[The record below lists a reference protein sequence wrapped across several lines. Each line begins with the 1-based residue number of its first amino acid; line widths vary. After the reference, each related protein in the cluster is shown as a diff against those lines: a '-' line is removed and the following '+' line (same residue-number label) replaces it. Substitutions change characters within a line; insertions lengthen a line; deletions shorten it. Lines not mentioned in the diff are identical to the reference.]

1 MIKAAALIPY
11 MIFVPLSAAF
21 LIPPFGKK
29 FKNTGDLIS
38 CLSTAALAAMALCL
52 AYSVA
57 FAKVLVYKPCG
68 WQPHFGIALVVDGLS
83 GMMLVAMNIVAF
95 VVSIYSIGY
104 LDTYTDR
111 WKFSSLLM
119 LMLAGVNG
127 VLISGDIFTLY
138 VFLEIAA
145 ISGYFLV
152 AFGIAPDGL
161 EAAFKYA
168 VMGALASTF
177 VLLSIALIYAQ
188 TSTLNIAEISIL
200 LSQGLQGEQVLKF
213 AGALLLAAFGIKA
226 ALVPFHA
233 WLPSAY
239 SSAPAPISAMLA
251 GVSTKVLGV
260 YTIMRIFFAMFAPT
274 PQISAILITLGT
286 LSMIVASIL
295 AFMQVDIK
303 RLFAYSSI
311 SQIGYVVMALGVG
324 TPLAVFGALFHLLNH
339 SAFKPLL
346 FLASGAISRI
356 TGTRNMGKIKGIMK
370 DSPVT
375 GTATLIGS
383 LSICGVPP
391 FGGFWSK
398 LIIIIACIQA
408 HRPILAFTAA
418 AISVMTLAYYFRSLT
433 QVIFGKPTVRGKRE
447 VVTLSM
453 GIAMIIFIV
462 ISASMALLLLPN
474 IGNAVIKEATSVVL
488 NGKAYAAMVAG
499 VLK

>member
-1 MIKAAALIPY
+1 MTPQGIVPY
-11 MIFVPLSAAF
+11 MIFVPLAAAF

-29 FKNTGDLIS
+29 FKKAGDAIS
-38 CLSTAALAAMALCL
+38 CAASAALVVLGLYIAS
-52 AYSVA
+52 SVA
-57 FAKVLVYKPCG
+57 LSKVLVHKPYG
-68 WQPHFGIALVVDGLS
+68 WQAPFGSAFVVDGLS
-83 GMMLVAMNIVAF
+83 GIFLVAMNIVAL
-95 VVSIYSIGY
+95 VVAVYSIGY
-104 LDTYTDR
+104 LGTYTDR

-119 LMLAGVNG
+119 LMLAGING

-138 VFLEIAA
+138 IFLEIAA

-168 VMGALASTF
+168 VMGALASVF
-177 VLLSIALIYAQ
+177 ALLGIALIYAH
-188 TSTLNIAEISIL
+188 TSTLNIAGIGMAISVG
-200 LSQGLQGEQVLKF
+200 QQADVLKF
-213 AGALLLAAFGIKA
+213 AAVLLLVAFSIKA

-233 WLPSAY
+233 WLPYAY

-251 GVSTKVLGV
+251 GVSTKVLGI
-260 YTIMRIFFAMFAPT
+260 YTIMRIFFVMFGPS
-274 PQISAILITLGT
+274 PQISAILITLGV

-295 AFMQVDIK
+295 AFVQVDIK

-311 SQIGYVVMALGVG
+311 SQIGYVALGLGVG

-356 TGTRNMGKIKGIMK
+356 TGTRNLGKIKGVMN

-375 GTATLIGS
+375 GAATIVGA

-398 LIIIIACIQA
+398 LIIILACIQA
-408 HRPILAFTAA
+408 GRPVLAFTAVA
-418 AISVMTLAYYFRSLT
+418 VSILTLAYYFRSLT
-433 QVIFGKPTVRGKRE
+433 RVIFGKSVMHEQRKGAVTV
-447 VVTLSM
+447 SM
-453 GIAMIIFIV
+453 GIAMVALVV
-462 ISASMALLLLPN
+462 ISASMGMLLLPN
-474 IGNAVIKEATSVVL
+474 TGNAVLKEAVSVIL
-488 NGKAYAAMVAG
+488 NGKSYVTMVAG
-499 VLK
+499 ALK

>member
-1 MIKAAALIPY
+1 MKAAALIPY
-11 MIFVPLSAAF
+11 MIFIPLSAAF

-29 FKNTGDLIS
+29 FKRAGDLIS
-38 CLSTAALAAMALCL
+38 CLATAALAAIAIYMAC
-52 AYSVA
+52 SVA
-57 FAKVLVYKPCG
+57 LSKVLVYKPVG

-83 GMMLVAMNIVAF
+83 GMMVAAMNIVAL
-95 VVSIYSIGY
+95 VVSVYSIGY
-104 LDTYTDR
+104 LNTYTDR

-127 VLISGDIFTLY
+127 VLVSGDIFTLY

-168 VMGALASTF
+168 VMGALASIF
-177 VLLSIALIYAQ
+177 ILLGIALIYAQ
-188 TSTLNIAEISIL
+188 TSTLSISGISL
-200 LSQGLQGEQVLKF
+200 AVSQGPQGEVIKF
-213 AGALLLAAFGIKA
+213 AAVLLLVAFSLKA

-260 YTIMRIFFAMFAPT
+260 YTIMRIFFAMFGIT
-274 PQISAILITLGT
+274 PQVSAVLITLGVA
-286 LSMIVASIL
+286 SMAVASIL
-295 AFMQVDIK
+295 AFVQVDIK
-303 RLFAYSSI
+303 KLFAYSSI
-311 SQIGYVVMALGVG
+311 SQIGYVALGLGVG

-356 TGTRNMGKIKGIMK
+356 TGTRNLGKIRGIIK

-375 GTATLIGS
+375 GAATLIGS
-383 LSICGVPP
+383 LSICGIPP

-398 LIIIIACIQA
+398 FIIILACIQA
-408 HRPILAFTAA
+408 GRPVLAFVAV
-418 AISVMTLAYYFRSLT
+418 AISMLTLAYYFRSLT
-433 QVIFGKPTVRGKRE
+433 QVIFGKPVIRGKDGA
-447 VVTLSM
+447 VTFSM
-453 GIAMIIFIV
+453 GIAMVSLMV
-462 ISASMALLLLPN
+462 ISAAMALLLLPN
-474 IGNAVIKEATSVVL
+474 IGNSILKEAASVVL

-499 VLK
+499 ALK

>member
-1 MIKAAALIPY
+1 MTPQGIVPY
-11 MIFVPLSAAF
+11 MIFVPLAAAF

-29 FKNTGDLIS
+29 FKKAGDAIS
-38 CLSTAALAAMALCL
+38 CAASAALVVLGLYIAS
-52 AYSVA
+52 SVA
-57 FAKVLVYKPCG
+57 LSKVLVHKPYG
-68 WQPHFGIALVVDGLS
+68 WQAPFGSAFVVDGLS
-83 GMMLVAMNIVAF
+83 GIFLVAMNIVAL
-95 VVSIYSIGY
+95 VVAVYSIGY
-104 LDTYTDR
+104 LGTYTDR

-119 LMLAGVNG
+119 LMLAGING

-138 VFLEIAA
+138 IFLEIAA

-168 VMGALASTF
+168 VMGALASVF
-177 VLLSIALIYAQ
+177 ALLGIALIYAH
-188 TSTLNIAEISIL
+188 TSTLNIAGIGMAISVG
-200 LSQGLQGEQVLKF
+200 QQADVLKF
-213 AGALLLAAFGIKA
+213 AAVLLLVAFSIKA

-233 WLPSAY
+233 WLPYAY

-251 GVSTKVLGV
+251 GVSTKVLGI
-260 YTIMRIFFAMFAPT
+260 YTIMRIFFVMFGPS
-274 PQISAILITLGT
+274 PQISAILITLGV

-295 AFMQVDIK
+295 AFVQVDIK

-311 SQIGYVVMALGVG
+311 SQIGYVALGLGVG

-356 TGTRNMGKIKGIMK
+356 TGTRNLGKIKGVMN

-375 GTATLIGS
+375 GAATIVGA

-398 LIIIIACIQA
+398 LIIILACIQA
-408 HRPILAFTAA
+408 GRPVLAFTAVA
-418 AISVMTLAYYFRSLT
+418 VSILTLAYYFRSLT
-433 QVIFGKPTVRGKRE
+433 RVIFGKSVMHEQRKGAVTV
-447 VVTLSM
+447 SM
-453 GIAMIIFIV
+453 GIAMVALVV
-462 ISASMALLLLPN
+462 ISASMAIILLPN
-474 IGNAVIKEATSVVL
+474 TGNAVIKEAVSVIL
-488 NGKAYAAMVAG
+488 NGKSYVTMVAG
-499 VLK
+499 ALK

>member
-1 MIKAAALIPY
+1 MAALIPY

-21 LIPPFGKK
+21 LIPPFGKR
-29 FKNTGDLIS
+29 FKRAGDLVS
-38 CLSTAALAAMALCL
+38 CLASAILAALALCL

-57 FAKVLVYKPCG
+57 FSKVLVYKPSG

-83 GMMLVAMNIVAF
+83 GMMLAAMNIVALI
-95 VVSIYSIGY
+95 VSVYSIGY
-104 LDTYTDR
+104 LNTYTDR

-168 VMGALASTF
+168 VMGALASVF
-177 VLLSIALIYAQ
+177 ILLGIALLYAQ
-188 TSTLNIAEISIL
+188 TSTLSIAGIASAISEGP
-200 LSQGLQGEQVLKF
+200 QGAAEVIKF
-213 AGALLLAAFGIKA
+213 AAVLFLAAFSLKA

-233 WLPSAY
+233 WLPYAY
-239 SSAPAPISAMLA
+239 SSAPAPVSAMLA

-260 YTIMRIFFAMFAPT
+260 YTIMRIFFTMFGIT
-274 PQISAILITLGT
+274 PQVSAVLITLGVA
-286 LSMIVASIL
+286 SMIAASIL
-295 AFMQVDIK
+295 AFVQTDIK

-311 SQIGYVVMALGVG
+311 SQIGLVVLGLGVG

-346 FLASGAISRI
+346 FMASGAISNI
-356 TGTRNMGKIKGIMK
+356 TGTRSLSKIRGIMK

-375 GTATLIGS
+375 GTATLVGS
-383 LSICGVPP
+383 LSICGIPP
-391 FGGFWSK
+391 LGGFWSK

-408 HRPILAFTAA
+408 GRPFLSFTVAA
-418 AISVMTLAYYFRSLT
+418 VSVMTLAYYFRSLT
-433 QVIFGKPTVRGKRE
+433 QVIFGKPIIRGKSGA
-447 VVTLSM
+447 VTFSM
-453 GIAMIIFIV
+453 GGAMIALII
-462 ISASMALLLLPN
+462 ISALMAFLLLPN
-474 IGNAVIKEATSVVL
+474 AGNAVIKEAASVIL